1 MTAIDDPLADDPSH
15 AIPVVGACDIRAVRK
30 NGGADVVVVIASPLQ
45 NDDRSRRRIVQKVR
59 NYLGY
64 IASKDFATEHGQP
77 TPQNTSIIFQVHPE
91 SDSGVLAF
99 LEECR
104 PWISD
109 NKANLVVKK
118 LANQPAQTT
127 PGSCAPLRV

>member
-1 MTAIDDPLADDPSH
+1 MTASDDPLADDPSH
-15 AIPVVGACDIRAVRK
+15 PIPIVGACDIRAVRK
-30 NGGADVVVVIASPLQ
+30 TGGADLVVVVASPLQ
-45 NDDRSRRRIVQKVR
+45 NDERSRRRVVQKVR

-64 IASKDFATEHGQP
+64 IASKDFVAEHGQP
-77 TPQNTSIIFQVHPE
+77 TSENTAIIFQVHPE
-91 SDSGVLAF
+91 SDSGALAF

-109 NKANLVVKK
+109 NNANLLVKK

-127 PGSCAPLRV
+127 PGSSAPLRV